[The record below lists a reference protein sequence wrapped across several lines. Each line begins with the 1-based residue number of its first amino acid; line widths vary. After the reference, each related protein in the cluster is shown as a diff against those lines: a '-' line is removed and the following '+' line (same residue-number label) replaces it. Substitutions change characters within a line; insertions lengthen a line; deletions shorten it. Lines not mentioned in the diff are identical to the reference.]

1 MRRRI
6 LRATV
11 LAVAC
16 AVLLFALPL
25 GYAALRLYQQD
36 EEREAQSLGQRVA
49 LSLPERFTATGDPVE
64 LPPVESG
71 TDIAVYGTGSHR
83 VLGTGPGAADA
94 PVREAEAGRV
104 VTRQIGDSLVVA
116 VPVGGSEQVRAVVRV
131 ASPASEPLR
140 RAALTWAGM
149 LVLAA
154 VAVGVGALLAVRSSR
169 RLGRPLEELAGVARE
184 MESGDLTARAEPSGL
199 PEPDAVGHALAR
211 AAARIDEL
219 LRRERA
225 FSADAS
231 HQLRTAL
238 TGVRLEL
245 EMSLAAGP
253 DVDVPDA
260 DVVEGGAGAGSRAAV
275 RSALAQ
281 LERMEATLD
290 DLLAL
295 ARDVPERAPLD
306 LAALLARAREDW
318 HGPLAAQGRRLEIR
332 VDDALPQALG
342 SRRAARQILDVLLSN
357 AATHGRGTVTV
368 HAKETAGV
376 VAVDVE
382 DEGDGIPEAGTDG
395 VFERRGGEEGRSG
408 GEGGRSGG
416 EGGRSGGEA
425 ARAGGP
431 AAGSHGIGLALAR
444 SLAEAEGGRL
454 FVSRPRPRPRFT
466 WLLAAAPVEEQ
477 ETSQLP

>member
-36 EEREAQSLGQRVA
+36 EEREAQSLGEQVA
-49 LSLPERFTATGDPVE
+49 LSLPERITATGDPIE

-71 TDIAVYGTGSHR
+71 TDIAVYGPDAHR
-83 VLGTGPGAADA
+83 ILGTGPVAGDA
-94 PVREAEAGRV
+94 PVREAEAGRG
-104 VTRQIGDSLVVA
+104 VTREIGDSLVVA
-116 VPVGGSEQVRAVVRV
+116 VPVGGSEQVRAIVRV

-149 LVLAA
+149 LAPAA
-154 VAVGVGALLAVRSSR
+154 VAVGGGALLAVRSSR
-169 RLGRPLEELAGVARE
+169 RLARPLEELAGVARE
-184 MESGDLTARAEPSGL
+184 MEGGDLTARAEPSGL

-238 TGVRLEL
+238 TRVRLEL

-253 DVDVPDA
+253 DA
-260 DVVEGGAGAGSRAAV
+260 DVEGGAGAGVGAGAGGSRAAV

-281 LERMEATLD
+281 LERMETTLD

-306 LAALLARAREDW
+306 LAALLARAEEDW
-318 HGPLAAQGRRLEIR
+318 HGPLAAQGRRFEIGI
-332 VDDALPQALG
+332 DDALPQALG

-395 VFERRGGEEGRSG
+395 VFERRGGE
-408 GEGGRSGG
+408 
-416 EGGRSGGEA
+416 GGRSGGEA

-431 AAGSHGIGLALAR
+431 AAGGHGIGLALAR

-466 WLLAAAPVEEQ
+466 WLLAASPVEEQ
-477 ETSQLP
+477 DPSQLP

>member
-25 GYAALRLYQQD
+25 GLAALRLYQQD
-36 EEREAQSLGQRVA
+36 EEQEAQSLGEQVA
-49 LSLPERFTATGDPVE
+49 LSLPERITAGGDPVE
-64 LPPVESG
+64 LPSAEPG
-71 TDIAVYGTGSHR
+71 TDIAVYGPDGR
-83 VLGTGPGAADA
+83 RIIGTGPGMGDA
-94 PVREAEAGRV
+94 PVRDAEAGRA
-104 VTRQIGDSLVVA
+104 VTRQIGDSLVAA

-131 ASPASEPLR
+131 ASPAFEPLR
-140 RAALTWAGM
+140 RAALTWVGM
-149 LVLAA
+149 LALAA
-154 VAVGVGALLAVRSSR
+154 VAVGVGAMLAVRSSR
-169 RLGRPLEELAGVARE
+169 RLARPLEELAGVARE
-184 MESGDLTARAEPSGL
+184 MEGGDLAARAEPSGL
-199 PEPDAVGHALAR
+199 PEPDAVGRALAR

-219 LRRERA
+219 LCRERA

-245 EMSLAAGP
+245 EMSLAAEQDAGRDVGP
-253 DVDVPDA
+253 D
-260 DVVEGGAGAGSRAAV
+260 AGPRAAI

-306 LAALLARAREDW
+306 LAALFAHAEEDW
-318 HGPLAAQGRRLEIR
+318 HGPLAAQGRRLELR
-332 VDDALPQALG
+332 VDDGLPQALG
-342 SRRAARQILDVLLSN
+342 SRRAARQILGVLLAN

-382 DEGDGIPEAGTDG
+382 DEGEGIPGTGRGELD
-395 VFERRGGEEGRSG
+395 VFARRGGREGAR
-408 GEGGRSGG
+408 
-416 EGGRSGGEA
+416 GGEA
-425 ARAGGP
+425 AGG
-431 AAGSHGIGLALAR
+431 HGIGLALAR

-454 FVSRPRPRPRFT
+454 FVSRARPRPRFT
-466 WLLAAAPVEEQ
+466 WLLAASREE
-477 ETSQLP
+477 EPESSQLP

>member
-36 EEREAQSLGQRVA
+36 EEREAQSLGEQVA
-49 LSLPERFTATGDPVE
+49 LSLPERITSTGDPIE

-71 TDIAVYGTGSHR
+71 TDVAVYGPDAR
-83 VLGTGPGAADA
+83 RILGTGPDTGDA
-94 PVREAEAGRV
+94 PVRDAEAGRV
-104 VTRQIGDSLVVA
+104 VTRQVGDSLVAA
-116 VPVGGSEQVRAVVRV
+116 VPVGGSERVRAVVRV
-131 ASPASEPLR
+131 ASPASQPLQ

-149 LVLAA
+149 LALAA

-169 RLGRPLEELAGVARE
+169 RLARPLEELAGVARE
-184 MESGDLTARAEPSGL
+184 MEGGDLTARAEPSGL
-199 PEPDAVGHALAR
+199 PEPDAVGQALAR

-253 DVDVPDA
+253 DA
-260 DVVEGGAGAGSRAAV
+260 DVEGGVGAGPGAGPRAAV

-281 LERMEATLD
+281 LERMETTLD

-306 LAALLARAREDW
+306 LAALFARAEADW

-332 VDDALPQALG
+332 ADDELPQALG
-342 SRRAARQILDVLLSN
+342 SQRAARQILDVLLSN

-382 DEGDGIPEAGTDG
+382 DEGDGIPETGTGG
-395 VFERRGGEEGRSG
+395 VFARRGG
-408 GEGGRSGG
+408 
-416 EGGRSGGEA
+416 A
-425 ARAGGP
+425 VT
-431 AAGSHGIGLALAR
+431 GSHGIGLALAR

-466 WLLAAAPVEEQ
+466 WLLAAPVEGQ
-477 ETSQLP
+477 EPSQLP

>member
-1 MRRRI
+1 M
-6 LRATV
+6 

-25 GYAALRLYQQD
+25 GFAALRLYQQD
-36 EEREAQSLGQRVA
+36 EEQEAQSLGEQVA
-49 LSLPERFTATGDPVE
+49 LSLPVRIIDPSDPIE
-64 LPPVESG
+64 LPPVEHG
-71 TDIAVYGTGSHR
+71 TDIAVYGPDGRR
-83 VLGTGPGAADA
+83 VLGKGPEIGDV
-94 PVREAEAGRV
+94 PVRDAERGQV
-104 VTRQIGDSLVVA
+104 VTQQIGDSLVTA
-116 VPVGGSEQVRAVVRV
+116 VPVGGSERVRAVVRV
-131 ASPASEPLR
+131 ASSASQPLR

-149 LVLAA
+149 LGLAA
-154 VAVGVGALLAVRSSR
+154 VAVGVGALLAARSSR
-169 RLGRPLEELAGVARE
+169 RLARPLEELAGVARE
-184 MESGDLTARAEPSGL
+184 MEGGDLTARAEPSGL
-199 PEPDAVGHALAR
+199 PEPDAVGHAMAR
-211 AAARIDEL
+211 AASRIDEL

-253 DVDVPDA
+253 DA
-260 DVVEGGAGAGSRAAV
+260 DPGAAT
-275 RSALAQ
+275 RSALAR
-281 LERMEATLD
+281 LERMETTLD

-306 LAALLARAREDW
+306 LAALIARAEDVW

-332 VDDALPQALG
+332 IDDGLPQALG
-342 SRRAARQILDVLLSN
+342 SKRATQQILDVLLSN
-357 AATHGRGTVTV
+357 SATHGRGTVTV

-382 DEGDGIPEAGTDG
+382 DEGDGIPETVDGEHGGG
-395 VFERRGGEEGRSG
+395 VFERRGGEAVGQG
-408 GEGGRSGG
+408 GG
-416 EGGRSGGEA
+416 
-425 ARAGGP
+425 AGG
-431 AAGSHGIGLALAR
+431 HGIGLALAR

-466 WLLAAAPVEEQ
+466 WLLAPPPVEEQ
-477 ETSQLP
+477 EPSQFP

>member
-1 MRRRI
+1 
-6 LRATV
+6 
-11 LAVAC
+11 VAC

-36 EEREAQSLGQRVA
+36 EEREAQSLGEQVA
-49 LSLPERFTATGDPVE
+49 LSLPERITATGDPIE

-71 TDIAVYGTGSHR
+71 TDIAVYGTDAR
-83 VLGTGPGAADA
+83 RILGAGPGAGDA

-104 VTRQIGDSLVVA
+104 VTREIGDSLVVA

-149 LVLAA
+149 LAPAA
-154 VAVGVGALLAVRSSR
+154 VAVGGGALLAVRSSR
-169 RLGRPLEELAGVARE
+169 RLARPLEELAGVARE
-184 MESGDLTARAEPSGL
+184 MEGGDLTARAEPSGL
-199 PEPDAVGHALAR
+199 PEPDAVGRALAR

-253 DVDVPDA
+253 DADVPDA
-260 DVVEGGAGAGSRAAV
+260 DVEGGADAGVGAGPRAAV

-281 LERMEATLD
+281 LERMETTLD

-295 ARDVPERAPLD
+295 ARDVPERASLD
-306 LAALLARAREDW
+306 LAALLARAEGDW

-332 VDDALPQALG
+332 IDDALPQALG

-357 AATHGRGTVTV
+357 AVTHGRGTVTV
-368 HAKETAGV
+368 HAKEMAGV

-382 DEGDGIPEAGTDG
+382 DEGDGIPEAATDG
-395 VFERRGGEEGRSG
+395 VFERRGGE
-408 GEGGRSGG
+408 
-416 EGGRSGGEA
+416 A
-425 ARAGGP
+425 ARVGGP
-431 AAGSHGIGLALAR
+431 AAGGHGIGLALAR

-454 FVSRPRPRPRFT
+454 FVSRPRPRFT
-466 WLLAAAPVEEQ
+466 WLLAASPVEEQ
-477 ETSQLP
+477 EASQFT

>member
-25 GYAALRLYQQD
+25 GLAALRLYQQD
-36 EEREAQSLGQRVA
+36 EEQEAQSLGEQVA
-49 LSLPERFTATGDPVE
+49 LSLPEQITGGGDPVE
-64 LPPVESG
+64 LPPAEPG
-71 TDIAVYGTGSHR
+71 TDIAVYGPDGRR
-83 VLGTGPGAADA
+83 VLGTGPDRGDA
-94 PVREAEAGRV
+94 PVRDAEAGRA
-104 VTRQIGDSLVVA
+104 VTRQIGDSLVAA

-140 RAALTWAGM
+140 RAVLTWVAM
-149 LVLAA
+149 LALAA

-169 RLGRPLEELAGVARE
+169 RLARPLEQLAGVARE
-184 MESGDLTARAEPSGL
+184 MEGGDLAARAEPSGL
-199 PEPDAVGHALAR
+199 PEPDAVGRALAR
-211 AAARIDEL
+211 AAVRIDEL

-245 EMSLAAGP
+245 EMSLAAGR
-253 DVDVPDA
+253 DAGPDA
-260 DVVEGGAGAGSRAAV
+260 GPDAAV

-295 ARDVPERAPLD
+295 ARDVPEREPLD
-306 LAALLARAREDW
+306 LTALFARAEEDW
-318 HGPLAAQGRRLEIR
+318 HGPLAAQGRRLDFRI
-332 VDDALPQALG
+332 DDGLPQALG
-342 SRRAARQILDVLLSN
+342 SRRAARQILGVLLAN

-368 HAKETAGV
+368 HAKEMAGV

-382 DEGDGIPEAGTDG
+382 DEGEGIPDTAGGGPD
-395 VFERRGGEEGRSG
+395 VFARRGGAERVRSSEG
-408 GEGGRSGG
+408 
-416 EGGRSGGEA
+416 
-425 ARAGGP
+425 AGG
-431 AAGSHGIGLALAR
+431 HGIGLALAR

-454 FVSRPRPRPRFT
+454 FVSRARPRPRFT
-466 WLLAAAPVEEQ
+466 WLLAASPDEEPGS
-477 ETSQLP
+477 SQLP

>member
-36 EEREAQSLGQRVA
+36 EEREAQSLGEQVA
-49 LSLPERFTATGDPVE
+49 LSLPERITATGDPIE

-71 TDIAVYGTGSHR
+71 TDIAVYGTGAHR
-83 VLGTGPGAADA
+83 VLGTGPGAGDA
-94 PVREAEAGRV
+94 PVREAEEGRV
-104 VTRQIGDSLVVA
+104 VTRQIGGSLVVA

-149 LVLAA
+149 LAPAA
-154 VAVGVGALLAVRSSR
+154 VAVGGGALLAVRSSR
-169 RLGRPLEELAGVARE
+169 RLARPLEELAGVARE
-184 MESGDLTARAEPSGL
+184 MEGGDLTARAEPSGL

-211 AAARIDEL
+211 AAARVDEL

-253 DVDVPDA
+253 NADVSDT
-260 DVVEGGAGAGSRAAV
+260 DVVEGGADAGAGAGSRAAV

-281 LERMEATLD
+281 LERMETTLD

-295 ARDVPERAPLD
+295 ARDIPERAPLD
-306 LAALLARAREDW
+306 LAALLARAQEDW
-318 HGPLAAQGRRLEIR
+318 HGPLAAQGRRLKIM

-368 HAKETAGV
+368 HAKATAGV
-376 VAVDVE
+376 VAVGVE

-395 VFERRGGEEGRSG
+395 VFERRGGE
-408 GEGGRSGG
+408 GGRSGG
-416 EGGRSGGEA
+416 DA
-425 ARAGGP
+425 AQGGP

-466 WLLAAAPVEEQ
+466 WLLAASPVEEQ